1 MLIQRRRFLA
11 LAALLPCAAALA
23 AEERRD
29 TFQVAGLGR
38 VIAISPTVRAGAPS
52 GASLTVIRSVGDW
65 RRYFLVRLAPDGPCA
80 FVAYTD
86 KLAHF
91 LSQPDSPVIF
101 EMAVPG
107 KRSAGEVRAALD
119 EAGLFPGEI
128 RPCGE
133 AKHVFTHVEWHMS
146 GYFVDLSLQSGEYV
160 WKRPDE
166 IRAGFAV
173 PTAFKAYLK
182 LL

>member
-107 KRSAGEVRAALD
+107 KRSAGDPDDKLGAWSRGVHRIPVYAFFEKKDGRVVCEEDIFSATTLKPLHYHDRIRSERHARLVRALI
-119 EAGLFPGEI
+119 ELMP
-128 RPCGE
+128 RL
-133 AKHVFTHVEWHMS
+133 V
-146 GYFVDLSLQSGEYV
+146 Q
-160 WKRPDE
+160 
-166 IRAGFAV
+166 
-173 PTAFKAYLK
+173 
-182 LL
+182 